1 MRNIPALCAF
11 LLCAALAAG
20 TVGASLAAA
29 TMLKRKFTLD
39 YDFSA
44 FDPATA
50 TCADWEKIDLS
61 HGPFAKAFILFQVD
75 GYSAGRQG
83 VDLAASV
90 ASITKDYGEPKLP
103 WLELENA
110 CEAAPRQRLLPLW
123 QEVMRG
129 WRPWNADQTTCGDL
143 LQLAVDGYR
152 KSESSLLFL
161 AWLHGYKRL
170 SHEQPRTGI
179 FNGDALRGV
188 LTACAH
194 HPDALVRDVLPPVPP
209 DSATTADQSEKD
221 DLDGVAARRSASQ
234 FDPALATCAD
244 WLQLDHAPPLR
255 YGDSVDLDAEDAAL
269 VQVAGYAN
277 ALDGMPLPGM
287 LEFIDH
293 KRDHL
298 QNICTAQPRKRLLTL
313 WRDLRPLS
321 LQAGRTTCAN
331 WLALSENGDF
341 LQNLLYILWLYGY
354 NQANNG
360 APGSLLSRLEG
371 FEHDLQLPLGDICS
385 RRPEILLRDAVQRMS
400 SP

>member
-29 TMLKRKFTLD
+29 TMLKRTFTLD

-61 HGPFAKAFILFQVD
+61 HGPFAKAFILFQV
-75 GYSAGRQG
+75 
-83 VDLAASV
+83 
-90 ASITKDYGEPKLP
+90 
-103 WLELENA
+103 
-110 CEAAPRQRLLPLW
+110 
-123 QEVMRG
+123 
-129 WRPWNADQTTCGDL
+129 
-143 LQLAVDGYR
+143 
-152 KSESSLLFL
+152 
-161 AWLHGYKRL
+161 
-170 SHEQPRTGI
+170 
-179 FNGDALRGV
+179 
-188 LTACAH
+188 
-194 HPDALVRDVLPPVPP
+194 
-209 DSATTADQSEKD
+209 
-221 DLDGVAARRSASQ
+221 
-234 FDPALATCAD
+234 
-244 WLQLDHAPPLR
+244 
-255 YGDSVDLDAEDAAL
+255 
-269 VQVAGYAN
+269 AGYAN

-287 LEFIDH
+287 LEFIYH

-371 FEHDLQLPLGDICS
+371 FEHDLQRPLGDICS